1 MGLYFFSGKQPK
13 STVNLAIDPLNIP
26 NEKGAPSF
34 QCFFFCRSLVMPQ
47 NVIFHIRAPSL
58 QTVCSCLGMDL
69 TSMGQQEDLTAT
81 LMAPQLGGT
90 MEVPMAPARGPTASM
105 EASPTTPTA
114 LMEILMAPRLAGL
127 MAILTAPQLGGL
139 MAILTAPQLGG
150 LMAIPMAQLGVPM
163 EIPMP
168 PHQGGL
174 MEIPTAP
181 ARGPTASMEA
191 SPTVPT
197 ALTEILMAPRL
208 AGLMA
213 IPTAPQLEGLMAIRT
228 EPQPGGPM
236 EIRMQPHQGLMEI
249 PTAPAR
255 GPMASME
262 ASPTVPTALTEIP
275 TEPQRGGPMEINM
288 ERGPTNMV
296 FINDHKF
303 IVRNHFW
310 TKP

>member
-1 MGLYFFSGKQPK
+1 
-13 STVNLAIDPLNIP
+13 
-26 NEKGAPSF
+26 
-34 QCFFFCRSLVMPQ
+34 MPQ
-47 NVIFHIRAPSL
+47 NFIFHIRAPSL

-127 MAILTAPQLGGL
+127 MAI
-139 MAILTAPQLGG
+139 
-150 LMAIPMAQLGVPM
+150 
-163 EIPMP
+163 
-168 PHQGGL
+168 
-174 MEIPTAP
+174 
-181 ARGPTASMEA
+181 
-191 SPTVPT
+191 
-197 ALTEILMAPRL
+197 
-208 AGLMA
+208 
-213 IPTAPQLEGLMAIRT
+213 PTAPQLEGLMAIRT

-236 EIRMQPHQGLMEI
+236 EIPMQPHQGLMEI
-249 PTAPAR
+249 PTAQAR
-255 GPMASME
+255 GPTASME

-275 TEPQRGGPMEINM
+275 TEPQQGGPMEINM

-296 FINDHKF
+296 FISQHKF
-303 IVRNHFW
+303 IVRNLFW